1 MKNLVIL
8 QGDSHNFNETYS
20 GEYNN
25 PGDSDV
31 LLTLVNL
38 VTGDFVTSGD
48 FSESAY
54 PGNSVDFDEDF
65 DFSGESGYYGKYG
78 DIGESGNSSAIFGS
92 GECGVFRQFQW
103 IWSSW

>member
-1 MKNLVIL
+1 M
-8 QGDSHNFNETYS
+8 
-20 GEYNN
+20 
-25 PGDSDV
+25 
-31 LLTLVNL
+31 NL

-78 DIGESGNSSAIFGS
+78 DIGESGNSSANFGS
-92 GECGVFRQFQW
+92 GDCGVSGNSCGSGLPGENLL
-103 IWSSW
+103 ISVKLVMILVNLKI